1 MIRQI
6 ERVELQRFKSE
17 AEKSGLVFCE
27 SAVLYGY
34 FLNNELVAFSGMILY
49 KNKAVFK
56 NSFVPEIHRGNG
68 YFKKLFNYRMGIVKS
83 LGIKKVEA
91 TCTDMS
97 INHYI
102 KNNFKVVKVFK
113 KFKKVSNENL

>member
-1 MIRQI
+1 VIRQI
-6 ERVELQRFKSE
+6 KIVELQRFKSE
-17 AEKSGLVFCE
+17 AEKSGLVFCK

-34 FLNNELVAFSGMILY
+34 FLNNELVAFTGIILY

-56 NSFVPEIHRGNG
+56 NSYVPDIYRGNG
-68 YFKKLFNYRMGIVKS
+68 YFKKLFNYSIAIVKS
-83 LGIKKVEA
+83 LGIKKIEA

-102 KNNFKVVKVFK
+102 KNNFKVIKVFK
-113 KFKKVSNENL
+113 KYKKSYR

>member
-6 ERVELQRFKSE
+6 DRREIQAFKTE

-34 FLNNELVAFSGMILY
+34 FLNDQLVAFSGMILY

-56 NSFVPEIHRGNG
+56 NSFVPEIYRGNG
-68 YFKKLFNYRMGIVKS
+68 YFKKLFNYRMSLVKS

-102 KNNFKVVKVFK
+102 KNNFKVVKEFK
-113 KFKKVSNENL
+113 KYKKVSNENL

>member
-1 MIRQI
+1 MIRKIDRI
-6 ERVELQRFKSE
+6 EIQAFKTE

-34 FLNNELVAFSGMILY
+34 FLNDQLVAFSGMILY

-56 NSFVPEIHRGNG
+56 NSFVPEIYRGNG
-68 YFKKLFNYRMGIVKS
+68 YFKKLFNYRVSLIKS

-113 KFKKVSNENL
+113 KYKKVSNENL

>member
-1 MIRQI
+1 
-6 ERVELQRFKSE
+6 
-17 AEKSGLVFCE
+17 
-27 SAVLYGY
+27 
-34 FLNNELVAFSGMILY
+34 
-49 KNKAVFK
+49 
-56 NSFVPEIHRGNG
+56 
-68 YFKKLFNYRMGIVKS
+68 MGIVKS